1 MKIKPLG
8 DRAVLKPKAIEEV
21 TKSGIV
27 LPDTVD
33 KEKPEQAEVVA
44 VGDGEKIKKL
54 KLKTGDVVLCS
65 KYGGTE
71 VKVDDVEYKVVA
83 EDDILAVLEDE
94 TKKIIDAPHDYQK
107 KSK

>member
-8 DRAVLKPKAIEEV
+8 DRAVLKPLKLEEV

-44 VGDGEKIKKL
+44 VGDGENIKNLGIKP
-54 KLKTGDVVLCS
+54 GDKVLCS

-71 VKVDDVEYKVVA
+71 VKVDDVEYKVVN
-83 EDDILAVLEDE
+83 EDDILAILED
-94 TKKIIDAPHDYQK
+94 
-107 KSK
+107 

>member
-1 MKIKPLG
+1 MNIKPLG
-8 DRAVLKPKAIEEV
+8 DRIVLKPRQAEEV

-44 VGDGEKIKKL
+44 VGNGEKVKQLGL
-54 KLKTGDVVLCS
+54 KSGDVVLCS

-71 VKVDDVEYKVVA
+71 VKVDEVEYKVVSD
-83 EDDILAVLEDE
+83 EDVLAVLE
-94 TKKIIDAPHDYQK
+94 
-107 KSK
+107 